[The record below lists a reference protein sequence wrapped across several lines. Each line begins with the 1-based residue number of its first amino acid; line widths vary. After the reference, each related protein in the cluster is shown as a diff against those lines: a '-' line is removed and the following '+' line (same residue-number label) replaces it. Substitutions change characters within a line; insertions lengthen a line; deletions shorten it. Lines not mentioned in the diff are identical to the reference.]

1 MMTQN
6 ERENEFIKCVKEN
19 PEKAA
24 RILELILASRETSL
38 KTNPVPQQKAV

>member
-1 MMTQN
+1 MLTQN
-6 ERENEFIKCVKEN
+6 EKEFIECVKEN

-24 RILELILASRETSL
+24 RILELILALRETSL